1 MERTAIRVAN
11 IEAGMPDVETG
22 KKRLSL
28 EIATAKRLGIK
39 AIKVIHGYGS
49 TGKGGKLKKGLLE
62 YLEQQRKKGLI
73 KAFVPGDEWS
83 IFNPG
88 ARAVLDLYSDLR
100 KDSDL
105 NRNNPGIT
113 IVLL

>member
-1 MERTAIRVAN
+1 MEIV
-11 IEAGMPDVETG
+11 
-22 KKRLSL
+22 
-28 EIATAKRLGIK
+28 TAKRLGAK

-49 TGKGGKLKKGLLE
+49 TGKGGKLKKGVLE
-62 YLEQQRKKGLI
+62 YLEQQKNKGFI
-73 KAFVPGDEWS
+73 KNFVPGDDWA
-83 IFNPG
+83 IFNPT
-88 ARAVLDLYSDLR
+88 ARAILDSYAELS